1 MWTMRT
7 VSRIIMHGL
16 SPQVLEKGDKDRQL
30 ASLLMPQ
37 STSLIVEQTSL
48 DAKYIELDV
57 QVCSSAPPMTSCHS
71 PWCDAHAVTW

>member
-7 VSRIIMHGL
+7 VNGNIMHGML
-16 SPQVLEKGDKDRQL
+16 PQVLEKGDKDRQL

-57 QVCSSAPPMTSCHS
+57 QVCGSAPLMTSCHG
-71 PWCDAHAVTW
+71 PWFDAHAVTW